1 MTWNWLFCPTNSPK
15 TWRVLIYYY
24 IWQRKAADPHFWE
37 AGGSKCISFSVLNE
51 STHWKTTGSTK
62 LCNCANV
69 YDKSMNQTRWLSPA
83 SPGFLPKR
91 IYSFIWGNQYCHPY
105 CSAMQLTQLKRTM
118 LKARLLVYL
127 SWERPFTKM
136 LYTIKVSAVTFLL
149 SYSSFTCTLNFGDG
163 FCTTERWKAV
173 LCVLIISDYSMS
185 PHAAVRE
192 NINYFLSG
200 L

>member
-1 MTWNWLFCPTNSPK
+1 
-15 TWRVLIYYY
+15 
-24 IWQRKAADPHFWE
+24 
-37 AGGSKCISFSVLNE
+37 
-51 STHWKTTGSTK
+51 
-62 LCNCANV
+62 
-69 YDKSMNQTRWLSPA
+69 MNQTRWLSPA
-83 SPGFLPKR
+83 SLGFLPKR

-173 LCVLIISDYSMS
+173 LCVLIISDDQMVTSCCS
-185 PHAAVRE
+185 TWKHQLFPEWPVVQKKNSCWWNEAVCFTFSFTLHFQHHTMHKSWFIAKCLQPTVNRIWKLH
-192 NINYFLSG
+192 NFKD
-200 L
+200 